1 MFFKSLFTILLCR
14 SSRGLRG
21 WSKLKKDDLI
31 SFIADN
37 EEYPTDR
44 ATEDVRKMGKKTI
57 KEFKTLAQIHD
68 VKIRSKANKNEIIY
82 LLGENHGERRRA
94 YFERKIGSWELE
106 IKANE
111 EQTQWNQEIQD
122 EEQSRQ
128 PSEPP
133 KPKLMKGAINRK
145 VQKWFIDGSE
155 YKDTDSF
162 LSHIEPNVRK
172 IVGDFKGPKKVYMN
186 LTCLL
191 LKKNPRD
198 NTEEL
203 DRFGSRSGTY
213 VVTTEFHYDMMTE
226 RMKENLSKFRRNG
239 SGWRLKSIIGLD
251 ANLIQFDPLDGKGHS
266 KLPPCVTKKKAVINM
281 ENKPC
286 KKECGECT
294 LCDESKM
301 CFKWAIT
308 RSLNPTDRNSER
320 VTKDLREQAKSINWD
335 DISFPTK
342 VNEISI

>member
-1 MFFKSLFTILLCR
+1 MYENLRVSDLQDMAK
-14 SSRGLRG
+14 SRGLKG

-37 EEYPTDR
+37 EEYPIDR
-44 ATEDVRKMGKKTI
+44 ATEDARKMGKKTI
-57 KEFKTLAQIHD
+57 KELKTLARIHE
-68 VKIRSKANKNEIIY
+68 VKIQSKANKNEITY
-82 LLGENHGERRRA
+82 LLGENYGKRQRA
-94 YFERKIGSWELE
+94 YFERKIGSWESE
-106 IKANE
+106 IRANE

-122 EEQSRQ
+122 EQRSRQ

-145 VQKWFIDGSE
+145 AQKRFIDGSE
-155 YKDTDSF
+155 YKDTDIF

-172 IVGDFKGPKKVYMN
+172 IVGYFKGPKKVYMN

-191 LKKNPRD
+191 VKKNRRD

-239 SGWRLKSIIGLD
+239 SGWRLKSIIGLGV
-251 ANLIQFDPLDGKGHS
+251 NLIQFDPLDGKGHS
-266 KLPPCVTKKKAVINM
+266 KLPPCITKKKAGCVSS
-281 ENKPC
+281 
-286 KKECGECT
+286 G
-294 LCDESKM
+294 
-301 CFKWAIT
+301 
-308 RSLNPTDRNSER
+308 R
-320 VTKDLREQAKSINWD
+320 
-335 DISFPTK
+335 
-342 VNEISI
+342 